1 MAGSS
6 TPGRIRARLL
16 GGVSDAAISTAAIAV
31 LAAWVLRT
39 PIPRMAGLPTQG
51 IWLSVLGGSALGVTL
66 GARSGRLS
74 GPAVVGMAA
83 LAAVAAG
90 GLILF
95 VLPRL
100 FLLRHT
106 GWPVVAGIFVLA
118 GIALGRV
125 RKVGVRPAELL
136 VVGVVAAG
144 GLMLLVLPR
153 LPVRDIGPITGWLV
167 VAGVFILAGLAVGR
181 IRQVGARP
189 GELLVV
195 GVVVAFLISDWVV
208 LGSQG
213 MRDLRLYLIAGRHF
227 LDGGQAYATTV
238 MTSVPSDSADLP
250 FLYPPITLPFFAIL
264 AALPEGL
271 VILVWLAASVGA
283 SLLALRSFGVRWLWI
298 PVLLL
303 WPPFFEGLWVGNVA
317 VPVLLLFALGPRLAE
332 ALPLSAV
339 FKLQSAVPILW
350 LVRERRWASLAIGVG
365 ALIGLAVLTLPF
377 VGLESWRAWFA
388 ALGLFQASERAIPG
402 LYGAALPHDLPYAA
416 FLAISVVAVG
426 AATVLGRG
434 NRGLARFGIAS
445 VVASPSLYRHG
456 FLVVLPGLLGN
467 GETLFWLALGL
478 GFSPDSPGWW
488 FTAAIAAVGTFL
500 WKPAGPRPEGTLHP
514 LGPQCEPWS

>member
-1 MAGSS
+1 LAGSS
-6 TPGRIRARLL
+6 TPPRIRVPLL
-16 GGVSDAAISTAAIAV
+16 GNVSDAAISTAAIAV
-31 LAAWVLRT
+31 LAAWVLLT
-39 PIPRMAGLPTQG
+39 PIPRVYGLPTG
-51 IWLSVLGGSALGVTL
+51 GVWLSVLGGSALGVTL

-74 GPAVVGMAA
+74 APVVLGLAA
-83 LAAVAAG
+83 LAVVAEG

-100 FLLRHT
+100 LLLRHT
-106 GWPVVAGIFVLA
+106 GRPVVAGIFVLA

-153 LPVRDIGPITGWLV
+153 LHQRDIGPITGWLV
-167 VAGVFILAGLAVGR
+167 VAGVFVLAGLAVGR

-195 GVVVAFLISDWVV
+195 GVVAAFLISDWVV

-227 LDGGQAYATTV
+227 LDGGQAYATTL
-238 MTSVPSDSADLP
+238 MTSLPTDWADLP
-250 FLYPPITLPFFAIL
+250 FVYPPMTLPFLAVL
-264 AALPEGL
+264 AALPEAL
-271 VILVWLAASVGA
+271 VILVWLAASLGA
-283 SLLALRSFGVRWLWI
+283 SVLALRRFGVRWWWI

-303 WPPFFEGLWVGNVA
+303 WPPFFEGLWVGNIA
-317 VPVLLLFALGPRLAE
+317 VLALLLFAVGPRRAA
-332 ALPLSAV
+332 ALPLGAL
-339 FKLQSAVPILW
+339 FKLQSAVPSLW
-350 LVRERRWASLAIGVG
+350 LVRERRWSSLVIGVG
-365 ALIGLAVLTLPF
+365 LLVGLAVVTLPF
-377 VGLESWRAWFA
+377 VGLASWRAWFE
-388 ALGLFQASERAIPG
+388 ALRLFQAFEGEVAG
-402 LYGAALPHDLPYAA
+402 LYGAALPRYLPYAA
-416 FLAISVVAVG
+416 FFAISVVAVG

-478 GFSPDSPGWW
+478 GFSPISSGWW
-488 FTAAIAAVGTFL
+488 FTAAIAAVGTFR
-500 WKPAGPRPEGTLHP
+500 WKPLSPRPEGTLHP
-514 LGPQCEPWS
+514 LGMQGEPWS